1 MPDTPVNPV
10 NKYTLKE
17 WIRHPT
23 TIMLIVAVNLIWI
36 LIIVIVNM
44 GKDSG
49 DDRNRDCQ
57 RQLVRSQAREEAL
70 QEQLDK
76 YTMTILFKDGQIL
89 VRDNVI
95 DSLKKKEAR

>member
-1 MPDTPVNPV
+1 MPDTPINPA

-23 TIMLIVAVNLIWI
+23 TIMLIFAVNIVWI
-36 LIIVIVNM
+36 LILVIVNM

-49 DDRNRDCQ
+49 DDRNEDCQ

-70 QEQLDK
+70 QSQLDK

-95 DSLKKKEAR
+95 DSLKKKTQ